1 MSALADPRF
10 RRLLAGHSLSS
21 FGDSAL
27 YLSLGIWAKDLT
39 GENSAAGVVF
49 LFLSIPVFF
58 TPFAGHLVDRLRRR
72 PLLIVVNTVAGLGV
86 LALLGVRSE
95 ADLWIV
101 YAVAFGYGVAF
112 ALLRPAQIGLVKLIL
127 PGEDLAGANAAI
139 RTIGEGT
146 RLLSPLAG
154 AAVYTA
160 IGGHALA
167 VIDALTF
174 AVAVVVLLTLR
185 VEEPAPTPPQEREPF
200 RREIMAGARQ
210 IARTPLAALTTAAV
224 AASFAVIGLLD
235 TVDFAVIEFGLGL
248 PTSFFG
254 VLMSVQGAGGICG
267 GLTVA
272 GMIRRYGEART
283 VSAGLL
289 LGAVGTALLAASS
302 LPVVI
307 AGFALI
313 GCGVPWLVVG
323 YTTAWQR
330 STPQEVL
337 GRVAAAAD
345 LSMIGPQT
353 ISIALGAALI
363 AAVDYRVLLAVCC
376 AVLTLSGAVLLRR
389 APRLATV

>member
-1 MSALADPRF
+1 MSALADSRF
-10 RRLLAGHSLSS
+10 RRLLAGQSLSS

-39 GENSAAGVVF
+39 GENAAAGMVF
-49 LFLSIPVFF
+49 LCLSLPVFL
-58 TPFAGHLVDRLRRR
+58 TPFAGHVVDRLRRK
-72 PLLIVVNTVAGLGV
+72 PLLTAVNAIAGLGV

-95 ADLWIV
+95 ADLWIL

-112 ALLRPAQIGLVKLIL
+112 TVLRPAQIGLIKQIL

-160 IGGHALA
+160 VGGHTLA

-174 AVAVVVLLTLR
+174 AVAVIVLLTLR

-200 RREIMAGARQ
+200 RREIMAGARE
-210 IARTPLAALTTAAV
+210 IARTPLVAFTTAAV

-235 TVDFAVIEFGLGL
+235 TVDFAVIEFGLHR
-248 PTSFFG
+248 PPSFFG
-254 VLMSVQGAGGICG
+254 VLMSIQGAGGICG
-267 GLTVA
+267 GLVVA
-272 GMIRRYGEART
+272 RMIRRYGEART

-289 LGAVGTALLAASS
+289 LGAAGTALLATSS

-330 STPQEVL
+330 STPQQVL

-345 LSMIGPQT
+345 LSTIGPQT
-353 ISIALGAALI
+353 LSIALGAALI
-363 AAVDYRVLLAVCC
+363 AAVDYRILLAVCC
-376 AVLTLSGAVLLRR
+376 GVLVLSSTMLLRK
-389 APRLATV
+389 APQLADV